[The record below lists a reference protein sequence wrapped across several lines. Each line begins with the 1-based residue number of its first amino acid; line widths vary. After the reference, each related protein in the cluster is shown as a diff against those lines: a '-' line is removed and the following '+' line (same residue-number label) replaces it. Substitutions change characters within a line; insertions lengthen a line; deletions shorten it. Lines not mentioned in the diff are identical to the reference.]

1 MYQGRCRPEDL
12 INDSDIDLV
21 HVCTPNALHFELA
34 MAAISAGKHVIC
46 EKPLAHSGADARH
59 LADAAAAAGVV
70 NAVPF
75 VYRFYP
81 SVQEARLRL
90 ANDHERIWL
99 VHGHYLQDWLSE
111 RSSFNWRLLD
121 GKSRAFAD
129 IGVHWCDLLEF
140 TTGHRISRLL
150 AQRSRLY
157 DSRLSDAAEVSI
169 TTEDG
174 VTMMFETDRG
184 ATGTLVVSQA
194 TPGRKN
200 QLWLSIDGETHSY
213 SFNHEQ
219 PNDLWVG
226 GVHRTEVVPKGLE
239 TTEFPSEM
247 ARFITTPSGHPQGY
261 QDCFNQLISDVHA
274 VIAGETRNEL
284 PTFADGARA
293 AMLTDA
299 VVESSESNQW
309 VDVAPGVSRS

>member
-1 MYQGRCRPEDL
+1 MIRSGIIGTGFMGGVHTKAVRAVGGNVAAYAAGNLSEAQEAAGRFGVPRALSPEDL

-150 AQRSRLY
+150 PSARDSTIRGSR
-157 DSRLSDAAEVSI
+157 
-169 TTEDG
+169 
-174 VTMMFETDRG
+174 M
-184 ATGTLVVSQA
+184 
-194 TPGRKN
+194 PRKC
-200 QLWLSIDGETHSY
+200 
-213 SFNHEQ
+213 
-219 PNDLWVG
+219 
-226 GVHRTEVVPKGLE
+226 R
-239 TTEFPSEM
+239 
-247 ARFITTPSGHPQGY
+247 
-261 QDCFNQLISDVHA
+261 
-274 VIAGETRNEL
+274 
-284 PTFADGARA
+284 
-293 AMLTDA
+293 
-299 VVESSESNQW
+299 
-309 VDVAPGVSRS
+309 